1 MRRLS
6 GLSSRASWMAVI
18 ISVGALAAA
27 LTTALY
33 HGPLPGPAAAEPNDS
48 PMRPDT
54 VLTVP
59 GAALANDPFRRGREL
74 SNLAHA
80 APDTMPPAGVV
91 AVRLLGTVVRPE
103 ASFALC
109 QLSADAPRIVHVGE
123 RLGDLKL
130 IQLEQ
135 GRAVFQ
141 TSRGTRLE
149 LSLSN
154 PRS

>member
-6 GLSSRASWMAVI
+6 GLWSLSSWVAVTV
-18 ISVGALAAA
+18 SVAALAAA
-27 LTTALY
+27 FTTAL
-33 HGPLPGPAAAEPNDS
+33 HIGALPGPAADEPNDA
-48 PMRPDT
+48 PIRADTTRP
-54 VLTVP
+54 VP
-59 GAALANDPFRRGREL
+59 GAALVNDPFRRGREL
-74 SNLAHA
+74 PALAHA
-80 APDTMPPAGVV
+80 APDTTLPAGVV
-91 AVRLLGTVVRPE
+91 ALRLLGTVVRPG

-109 QLSADAPRIVHVGE
+109 QLSAEAPKIVHVGE

-141 TSRGTRLE
+141 TSHGARLE